1 MTYFLPK
8 LGVALNYH
16 KSKINRMST
25 LNDIIAL
32 SFIGLS
38 MVFSSDHV

>member
-8 LGVALNYH
+8 LGMA
-16 KSKINRMST
+16 NRMSK
-25 LNDIIAL
+25 LYDIIAL

-38 MVFSSDHV
+38 MVFSSDHE